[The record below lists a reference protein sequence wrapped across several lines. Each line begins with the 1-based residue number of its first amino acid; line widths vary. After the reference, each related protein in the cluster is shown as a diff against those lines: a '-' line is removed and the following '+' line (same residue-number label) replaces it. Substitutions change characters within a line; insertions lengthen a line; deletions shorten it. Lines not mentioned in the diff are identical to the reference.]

1 MLRFVLGMRRRCE
14 GDVSTMDTSDPAAL
28 SPRPAV
34 GSRATALP
42 GIPPEHT
49 SDVRRQKTAGSQEPG
64 GELGVLANLDLDVVD
79 VADEHDLL
87 GAVVLGEGGQDP
99 GDLVVGA
106 HDDGGVAL

>member
-1 MLRFVLGMRRRCE
+1 MLRCVFGVRRRCG

-49 SDVRRQKTAGSQEPG
+49 SDVRRQKTAGSQEPE
-64 GELGVLANLDLDVVD
+64 GELGVLAGPYLDLSLIQISDPTRK
-79 VADEHDLL
+79 AENAY
-87 GAVVLGEGGQDP
+87 AVFCL
-99 GDLVVGA
+99 
-106 HDDGGVAL
+106 